1 MEVIPIKSF
10 QTLAIIIL
18 VQHLYIISPTIFTW
32 LDNFITS
39 SLTAFNISNHEML
52 IGLPDL
58 SFVWDIDYYT
68 HDLKL
73 WCIATNGI
81 VTKETRQKD
90 AHKCIKYLTNDSVIF
105 FCNNASHLTVT
116 GLLYLLILLCQHE
129 AFYNLYIWAGPALY
143 LLAVLVISVGIW

>member
-39 SLTAFNISNHEML
+39 NLTAFNISNHEML

-73 WCIATNGI
+73 
-81 VTKETRQKD
+81 
-90 AHKCIKYLTNDSVIF
+90 
-105 FCNNASHLTVT
+105 
-116 GLLYLLILLCQHE
+116 
-129 AFYNLYIWAGPALY
+129 
-143 LLAVLVISVGIW
+143 